1 MVEGKSMPST
11 GHAPSW
17 KSGAGNLPP
26 AASTIESAPLC
37 SKLSTGRTSAW
48 WLSRGWTSPPL
59 PDPSGSWAPVSSGTT
74 TPNSTA
80 ATTASASPPP
90 ADRRGGAGS
99 RLGGREHRWEERDST
114 REREQ
119 RFLKAQ
125 PPPLCTEATA
135 KPRVLPLQNPRS
147 ASREPL
153 LPLWGGEAEPGSIAQ
168 RNQRGILQLE
178 LHLRGLC
185 VVMCIAAGWGRGA
198 CRLQTLWSDV
208 CSLLLLFLDGR
219 KINRYHQAA
228 YSDGSFSWC

>member
-99 RLGGREHRWEERDST
+99 RLGGREHRWGERDST

-153 LPLWGGEAEPGSIAQ
+153 LPLWGGGSGAWEHRTEESKRDPAAGAAPPGA
-168 RNQRGILQLE
+168 
-178 LHLRGLC
+178 LRGDVHC
-185 VVMCIAAGWGRGA
+185 
-198 CRLQTLWSDV
+198 CRLGER
-208 CSLLLLFLDGR
+208 SLQVADPVE
-219 KINRYHQAA
+219 
-228 YSDGSFSWC
+228 